1 MFFSARTSF
10 LYHLNCCLGSGL
22 LMAMVVWIQFI
33 SGFGAHLGFCFLKD
47 RQLPCSVSSLM
58 ARIVLVPISWTEEP
72 LNRELSGAQVWV
84 WDLISYPSNPS
95 LIYDIWIQLFLGAL
109 QFWCLIILLW
119 IWVPSFLSV
128 VSLSLAFCYVFKNI
142 IHYILS
148 RITVF
153 GVSWGLSLH
162 VSKCIFLTCAV
173 H

>member
-10 LYHLNCCLGSGL
+10 LYHLNCFLGSGL

-33 SGFGAHLGFCFLKD
+33 SGFGAHLGFCFPKD

-72 LNRELSGAQVWV
+72 LNRELAGAQVWV

-119 IWVPSFLSV
+119 ILSSLVSISSFPFFSV
-128 VSLSLAFCYVFKNI
+128 LLC
-142 IHYILS
+142 ILKYYPLYF
-148 RITVF
+148 IQDYCFWCVM
-153 GVSWGLSLH
+153 GV
-162 VSKCIFLTCAV
+162 IFTC
-173 H
+173 